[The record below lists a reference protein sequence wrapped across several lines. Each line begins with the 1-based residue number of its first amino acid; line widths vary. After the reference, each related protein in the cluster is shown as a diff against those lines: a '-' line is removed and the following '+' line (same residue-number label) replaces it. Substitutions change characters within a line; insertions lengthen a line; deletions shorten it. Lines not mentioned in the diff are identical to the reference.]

1 MPRWAGA
8 APWAIESKIDISIG
22 DILVLKVV
30 ARKNT
35 MKPRSS
41 EVFQQKEVP
50 INVVLNLGKSSATA
64 WGCDLSK
71 DYVTINSQ
79 YMT

>member
-1 MPRWAGA
+1 VT
-8 APWAIESKIDISIG
+8 ESKIDIRIG
-22 DILVLKVV
+22 DILVLKGGRPQEYDEAAVV
-30 ARKNT
+30 G
-35 MKPRSS
+35 
-41 EVFQQKEVP
+41 VFQQKEVP